1 MDHSGLFWAKCAHT
15 GRGCDADHGG
25 DARGGSQV
33 RECGRQWRIHRDLP
47 RGHDPAMVSPW
58 FPRFPRFPGFP
69 VIFCFPRGLSLPS
82 VLILT
87 SYIQIKT
94 PGDL

>member
-1 MDHSGLFWAKCAHT
+1 MDHSGLFWAKCA
-15 GRGCDADHGG
+15 RRDRDCDADRGG
-25 DARGGSQV
+25 DARGGSPD
-33 RECGRQWRIHRDLP
+33 RECDRQWRIHRDLP
-47 RGHDPAMVSPW
+47 RGRAPSMAS
-58 FPRFPRFPGFP
+58 PGFP

-94 PGDL
+94 PDDF